1 MADKDDWEE
10 RLLEQLLGMLNNL
23 GINLDRDDLERMMD
37 HFRQHMEG
45 MGIDLE
51 KAGGDVRFN
60 FDMDDLAKVFNGG
73 GGLDELLRGLGLDV
87 TVDAKQVEVDESAQ
101 PSSPDVELPPSD
113 VFLEDWNMIITLDVA
128 RRADLTSDQ
137 VELTL
142 VEEGQQIEV
151 MRRTQVA
158 PVARVRLPHRCE
170 DVVDWTLNNGVLDIT
185 LRLVPVGELPS
196 SDDEHP
202 DELDDDH
209 PPTFEDGTIAI
220 DLSDDEDD
228 EDDDGGI
235 PIL

>member
-1 MADKDDWEE
+1 
-10 RLLEQLLGMLNNL
+10 
-23 GINLDRDDLERMMD
+23 
-37 HFRQHMEG
+37 
-45 MGIDLE
+45 
-51 KAGGDVRFN
+51 
-60 FDMDDLAKVFNGG
+60 
-73 GGLDELLRGLGLDV
+73 
-87 TVDAKQVEVDESAQ
+87 
-101 PSSPDVELPPSD
+101 
-113 VFLEDWNMIITLDVA
+113 
-128 RRADLTSDQ
+128 
-137 VELTL
+137 

-185 LRLVPVGELPS
+185 LRLVPVGDLPS
-196 SDDEHP
+196 TDDEHS
-202 DELDDDH
+202 DELDDER

>member
-1 MADKDDWEE
+1 
-10 RLLEQLLGMLNNL
+10 
-23 GINLDRDDLERMMD
+23 
-37 HFRQHMEG
+37 

-185 LRLVPVGELPS
+185 LRLVPVGDLPS
-196 SDDEHP
+196 SDDAHP
-202 DELDDDH
+202 DELDDER